1 MIFSILGPV
10 EARLADGT
18 PVPVGGP
25 RVRALLALLLLD
37 AGRLVP
43 TERLVDGLYGEHPP
57 AGAANALQS
66 QVSRLRRGLGGAD
79 LVEFHPAGYRLAVD
93 PEDVD
98 AHRFE
103 RLARDGQRALAV
115 GDHGG
120 AAALLTEALD
130 LWRGPALGDVRDSP
144 FAEGQAARLAEARA
158 AAVEDRAEAELALG
172 GHRDVVPALRAL
184 IEEYPLR
191 ERPRGQLMRALSGS
205 GRQAEALAVY
215 EDARRIL
222 ADELGAD
229 PSPELAAVHVTVL
242 RGELPAVTGPTRR
255 GLPAQLTSFVGRA
268 GELARIGAL
277 LGSTRL
283 VTLTGPGGAGKTRL
297 AIEASGLGRGEVCF
311 VDLAPLGDGGE
322 VPQAVLAAL
331 GLREGGLLPS
341 AGGPAD
347 PVERLVAA
355 LTDRPLLLILDN
367 CEHVVEHA
375 ARLTHRLLGAC
386 PGLRV
391 LATSREALGITGEAL
406 CPVRQLAAPPAGTPL
421 EKVLE
426 FPAVRLFVDR
436 AAAVRP
442 DFALDGT
449 TVDAV
454 LRICAALD
462 GSPLAIELAAARLR
476 SLGVAEVDAR
486 LDDRFR
492 LLSRGS
498 RTAAA
503 RHQTLRAV
511 VEWSW
516 DLLGDAERTLARRL
530 TVFTGGL
537 TLDAAA
543 AVCGLPADEVDE
555 LLADLADKS
564 LVEDAGG
571 RYRMLDTIRVF
582 CAERL
587 VEAGEAERLRRAHAE
602 YFLGLATTADPH
614 LRGHDQLAWLARL
627 AAEHPNCLAAVRW
640 AARADP
646 ALALR
651 LVAIL
656 SWDWWLRGLRGEAAP
671 LAAEILAAVGTEP
684 PADLHE
690 EYVLCVVNAVSTGT
704 DAPELV
710 ALLDRAQELMAGI
723 DHTLRYPCTTVL
735 WALSAGPHRTDIA
748 AYERQLDHEPWSLA
762 LYRVGLGYQH
772 QFNGDLAGSEPEFEA
787 ALAGFRALGDRWGM
801 ANTLDPLALFAEA
814 RGDHDR
820 SIALMGEALELV
832 EQLGALEDQA
842 DLFGRRGDSQLR
854 SGDLAAAEAD
864 YERSAELLRRAGVPE
879 KLAGAHRR
887 LGELAR
893 LRGELPRAR
902 RLLETALRECATVTW
917 GGEMVR
923 AEILTAL
930 GRVTAA
936 EGAAREARGVL
947 RQALAVSLGHPNMMA
962 VARVAEALAEV
973 ALLDG
978 DPGRA
983 ALLLGSV
990 VALRGASLAGDPDA
1004 ARVTAGAAAALGASG
1019 FAAAHGRGAALTRE
1033 EVIHLLNE

>member
-1 MIFSILGPV
+1 MIFTILGPV
-10 EARLADGT
+10 EARHPDGT
-18 PVPVGGP
+18 PAPVGGP

-43 TERLVDGLYGEHPP
+43 TERLVDGLYGEQPP

-66 QVSRLRRGLGGAD
+66 QVSRLRRGLGDAD

-93 PEDVD
+93 PDAVD

-103 RLARDGQRALAV
+103 RLARDGQRALAA
-115 GDHGG
+115 GDHAG
-120 AAALLTEALD
+120 AAALLRDALD
-130 LWRGPALGDVRDSP
+130 LWRGPALADVRDSP
-144 FAEGQAARLAEARA
+144 FAETQAARLGELRA
-158 AAVEDRAEAELALG
+158 AAVEDRTEADLALG
-172 GHRDVVPALRAL
+172 GHRDVVARLREL
-184 IEEYPLR
+184 VGEYPLR
-191 ERPRGQLMRALSGS
+191 ERARGQLMRALSGS

-215 EDARRIL
+215 EDTRRIL

-229 PSPELAAVHVTVL
+229 PSAELTAVHLAVL
-242 RGELPAVTGPTRR
+242 RGEISAPSSARA

-268 GELARIGAL
+268 EELERIGAL
-277 LGSTRL
+277 LGGTRL

-311 VDLAPLGDGGE
+311 VDLAPLGDGAE

-341 AGGPAD
+341 TAGPAD
-347 PVERLVAA
+347 PTDRLVAA
-355 LTDRPLLLILDN
+355 LTDRSVLLILDN
-367 CEHVVEHA
+367 CEHVIDHT

-406 CPVRQLAAPPAGTPL
+406 CPVRQLPLPPPGTPAGRAADY
-421 EKVLE
+421 
-426 FPAVRLFVDR
+426 PAVRLFADR

-442 DFALDGT
+442 DFALDGD

-476 SLGVAEVDAR
+476 SLTVAEVDAR

-516 DLLGDAERTLARRL
+516 DLLTDEEKTLARRL

-537 TLDAAA
+537 TPDDAV
-543 AVCGLPADEVDE
+543 AVCGLPDVDE
-555 LLADLADKS
+555 LLADLVDKS
-564 LVEDAGG
+564 LVEDSGG

-587 VEAGEAERLRRAHAE
+587 AESGEEETFRRAHAE
-602 YFLGLATTADPH
+602 HFLAVARRADAY
-614 LRGHDQLAWLARL
+614 LRGREQLTWLARL
-627 AAEHPNCLAAVRW
+627 RTEHPNLQAATRW
-640 AARADP
+640 AAQADP

-651 LVAIL
+651 LVAAL
-656 SWDWWLRGLRGEAAP
+656 SWDWFLRGLRGEVGQ
-671 LAAEILAAVGTEP
+671 LAGEILDAVGERP
-684 PADLHE
+684 PGDLHE
-690 EYVLCVVNAVSTGT
+690 EYVLCVLNAVVTGPDT
-704 DAPELV
+704 PVRLRR
-710 ALLDRAQELMAGI
+710 LDLAQALMAGI
-723 DHTLRYPCTTVL
+723 DRELRYPFTTVL
-735 WALSAGPHRTDIA
+735 WALSAGPHRTDVA
-748 AYERQLDHEPWSLA
+748 AYEKQLSSDPWSMA
-762 LYRVGLGYQH
+762 LIRLGGGYQL
-772 QFNGDLAGSEPEFEA
+772 QFAGDLAGSEPEFAA
-787 ALAGFRALGDRWGM
+787 ALAAFRALGDRWGM
-801 ANTLDPLALFAEA
+801 ANSLDPLALLAEA

-842 DLFGRRGDSQLR
+842 DLYGRRGDSLVR
-854 SGDLAAAEAD
+854 SGDLDAASAD
-864 YERSAELLRRAGVPE
+864 YERSAEMIRRAGAPE
-879 KLAGAHRR
+879 KLAGARGR
-887 LGELAR
+887 LGDLAR
-893 LRGELPRAR
+893 YRGDLAGA
-902 RLLETALRECATVTW
+902 RLLFETALRESTTATF

-923 AEILTAL
+923 AEILTGL
-930 GRVTAA
+930 GRVLVAQ
-936 EGAAREARGVL
+936 GAADEARVAL
-947 RQALAVSLGHPNMMA
+947 RQALRIGMDHPNMLTVA
-962 VARVAEALAEV
+962 VVVEALAGV

-978 DPGRA
+978 DPERA
-983 ALLLGSV
+983 ALLLGTV
-990 VALRGASLAGDPDA
+990 VPLRGVSLAGDRDV
-1004 ARVTAGAAAALGASG
+1004 ARTVAAATARLGAEG
-1019 FAAAHGRGAALTRE
+1019 FAVAHARGAGMTRDDVLALLTA
-1033 EVIHLLNE
+1033 

>member
-103 RLARDGQRALAV
+103 RLARDGQRALAA
-115 GDHGG
+115 GDHAG
-120 AAALLTEALD
+120 AGALFQEALD
-130 LWRGPALGDVRDSP
+130 LWSGPALADVRDSP

-158 AAVEDRAEAELALG
+158 AVVEDRAEAGLALG
-172 GHRDVVPALRAL
+172 GHRDAVPALRAL
-184 IEEYPLR
+184 VAEYPLR

-215 EDARRIL
+215 EDARRLL

-229 PSPELAAVHVTVL
+229 PSPELAAVHVAVL
-242 RGELPAVTGPTRR
+242 RGEVSAAPQVRR

-268 GELARIGAL
+268 EELERIGAL

-297 AIEASGLGRGEVCF
+297 AIEAGGLGRGEVCF

-355 LTDRPLLLILDN
+355 LADRSVLLILDN

-375 ARLTHRLLGAC
+375 ARLAHRLLGAC

-391 LATSREALGITGEAL
+391 LATSREPLGITGEAL

-421 EKVLE
+421 ERVLE

-476 SLGVAEVDAR
+476 SLGVADIDAR

-627 AAEHPNCLAAVRW
+627 AVEHPNCQAAVRW
-640 AARADP
+640 AVRADP
-646 ALALR
+646 TLALR

-690 EYVLCVVNAVSTGT
+690 EYVLCVVNAVSGGT
-704 DAPELV
+704 VTPELV

-748 AYERQLDHEPWSLA
+748 AYDKQLDHEPWSLA
-762 LYRVGLGYQH
+762 LYQVGLGYQH
-772 QFNGDLAGSEPEFEA
+772 QFNGDLAASEPEFEA
-787 ALAGFRALGDRWGM
+787 ALAGFRTLGDRWGM
-801 ANTLDPLALFAEA
+801 ANALDPLALFAEA

-842 DLFGRRGDSQLR
+842 DLFGRRGDSLLR

-864 YERSAELLRRAGVPE
+864 YERSAGLLRRAGAPE

-893 LRGELPRAR
+893 LRGDLPWAR
-902 RLLETALRECATVTW
+902 RLLETAVRECATVTW

-923 AEILTAL
+923 AEILTGL

-936 EGAAREARGVL
+936 EGAVREARGVL
-947 RQALAVSLGHPNMMA
+947 RQALAVSLSHPNMMA
-962 VARVAEALAEV
+962 VAGVADALAEV

-978 DPGRA
+978 DPERA

-1004 ARVTAGAAAALGASG
+1004 ARVAAGAGAALGSAG
-1019 FAAAHGRGAALTRE
+1019 FAAAHGRGAAMTRE
-1033 EVIHLLNE
+1033 EVLHLLNE